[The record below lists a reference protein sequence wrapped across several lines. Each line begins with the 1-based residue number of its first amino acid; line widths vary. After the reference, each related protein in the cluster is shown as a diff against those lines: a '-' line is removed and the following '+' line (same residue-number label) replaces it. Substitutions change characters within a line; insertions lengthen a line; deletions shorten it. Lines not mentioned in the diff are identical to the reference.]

1 MPNFT
6 LQAIA
11 DHVGGT
17 LKGDPD
23 TQIIG
28 IAPADA
34 AKEGFLTFAENEHFL
49 GKALQSKA
57 SALLIPNSEITT
69 DKPYIQIEH
78 VRVAFAKVLALLHP
92 EKRPNPGIHASAA
105 IDPSAVVAPS
115 AHIGPHC
122 IVESGARIGEHVVL
136 KGHVH
141 VGALSQIGD
150 ETTVFPNVTLYPST
164 EIGKRVRIHA
174 GTVIGSDGYGY
185 VMDQGFHRKIPQV
198 GNVVI
203 GDDVEIGANTT
214 IDCGALGSTSIGK
227 GTKIDNLV
235 QIGHNVIIGDHSIV
249 IAQVGIAGS
258 SKIGNYVILAGQAGV
273 AGHIS
278 IGDKAV
284 VAGRSGVIHSIPEGQ
299 KWMGF
304 PAQPDRRAKRQ
315 ILALQQLPDLIKK
328 FKSFISEK

>member
-235 QIGHNVIIGDHSIV
+235 
-249 IAQVGIAGS
+249 
-258 SKIGNYVILAGQAGV
+258 
-273 AGHIS
+273 
-278 IGDKAV
+278 
-284 VAGRSGVIHSIPEGQ
+284 
-299 KWMGF
+299 
-304 PAQPDRRAKRQ
+304 
-315 ILALQQLPDLIKK
+315 
-328 FKSFISEK
+328 